1 MNKDRVRVL
10 VVDDEPRYVRAIQVN
25 LEASGYEVLAARNG
39 QTAIELAASEA
50 PDLILLDIRMPG
62 LDGYEV
68 CRRIREFSAVPII
81 MLTAMAEDA
90 DKVKG
95 LDIGA
100 DDYVTK
106 PFSADE
112 LLARVRS
119 ALRRVELSERQ
130 APHPTFQAGDLLV
143 DFARQRV
150 FVCDLEVN
158 LTPTEYRLLCELVR
172 QAGRVLVP
180 DYLLEKVW
188 GMGYE
193 GENRLLWQA
202 VHRLRR
208 KIEPDPRN
216 PQYIQTRPGLGY
228 VFAQVGAGASLY
240 SYPPKSA
247 THFKSAWHFIYQS
260 YDKPPC
266 LGLDSSN
273 EASSRT

>member
-1 MNKDRVRVL
+1 MNKGKVRIL

-25 LEASGYEVLAARNG
+25 LEASGYEVLAAGDG
-39 QTAIELAASEA
+39 QTAMDLAASEEPA
-50 PDLILLDIRMPG
+50 LILLDIRMPG

-81 MLTAMAEDA
+81 MLTALAEDA

-119 ALRRVELSERQ
+119 TLRRIELSGRQ
-130 APHPTFQAGDLLV
+130 EPRPTFQSGDLLV

-150 FVCDLEVN
+150 FVCDQEAN
-158 LTPTEYRLLCELVR
+158 LTPTEYRLLCELVG

-180 DYLLEKVW
+180 EYLLEKVW

-202 VHRLRR
+202 IHRLRR
-208 KIEPDPRN
+208 KIERDPRS
-216 PQYIQTRPGLGY
+216 PQYIQTRPGIGY
-228 VFAQVGAGASLY
+228 VFVL
-240 SYPPKSA
+240 P
-247 THFKSAWHFIYQS
+247 
-260 YDKPPC
+260 
-266 LGLDSSN
+266 
-273 EASSRT
+273 E

>member
-143 DFARQRV
+143 DFAQQRV

-172 QAGRVLVP
+172 QAGRVMVP

-228 VFAQVGAGASLY
+228 VFAL
-240 SYPPKSA
+240 PK
-247 THFKSAWHFIYQS
+247 
-260 YDKPPC
+260 
-266 LGLDSSN
+266 
-273 EASSRT
+273 

>member
-1 MNKDRVRVL
+1 MNKDKARIL

-25 LEASGYEVLAARNG
+25 LQASGYEVLAARDG
-39 QTAIELAASEA
+39 QTAIDLAASEA

-81 MLTAMAEDA
+81 MLTALAEDA

-95 LDIGA
+95 LNTGA

-112 LLARVRS
+112 LLARVRA

-130 APHPTFQAGDLLV
+130 EPHPTFQAGGLLV

-150 FVCDLEVN
+150 FVYGQEVN

-180 DYLLEKVW
+180 EYLLEKVW
-188 GMGYE
+188 GIGYE

-202 VHRLRR
+202 IHRLRR
-208 KIEPDPRN
+208 KIEPDPQN
-216 PQYIQTRPGLGY
+216 PQYIQTRPGIGY
-228 VFAQVGAGASLY
+228 VFAL
-240 SYPPKSA
+240 P
-247 THFKSAWHFIYQS
+247 
-260 YDKPPC
+260 
-266 LGLDSSN
+266 
-273 EASSRT
+273 E

>member
-1 MNKDRVRVL
+1 MNKGKVRIL
-10 VVDDEPRYVRAIQVN
+10 VVDDEPRYVQAIQIN
-25 LEASGYEVLAARNG
+25 LEASGYEMLTARDG
-39 QTAIELAASEA
+39 QTAIELAATEE
-50 PDLILLDIRMPG
+50 PDLILLDIRMLG

-81 MLTAMAEDA
+81 MLTALAEDA

-112 LLARVRS
+112 ILARVR
-119 ALRRVELSERQ
+119 AVLRRVELSERQ
-130 APHPTFQAGDLLV
+130 SPCPTFQAGDLLV
-143 DFARQRV
+143 DFAQQRV
-150 FVCDLEVN
+150 FACGQEAN

-180 DYLLEKVW
+180 EYLLEKVW

-193 GENRLLWQA
+193 AENHLLWQA

-208 KIEPDPRN
+208 KIERDPRN
-216 PQYIQTRPGLGY
+216 PKYIQTRPGLGY
-228 VFAQVGAGASLY
+228 VFAL
-240 SYPPKSA
+240 P
-247 THFKSAWHFIYQS
+247 
-260 YDKPPC
+260 
-266 LGLDSSN
+266 
-273 EASSRT
+273 E

>member
-1 MNKDRVRVL
+1 MNKGKVRIL
-10 VVDDEPRYVRAIQVN
+10 VVDDEPRYVRAIQIN
-25 LEASGYEVLAARNG
+25 LEASGYEVLAARDG
-39 QTAIELAASEA
+39 QTAIELAASEE
-50 PDLILLDIRMPG
+50 PDLILLDIRMLG

-81 MLTAMAEDA
+81 MLTALAEDA

-95 LDIGA
+95 LDMGA

-112 LLARVRS
+112 LLARVR
-119 ALRRVELSERQ
+119 AVLRRVELSERQ
-130 APHPTFQAGDLLV
+130 NPCPTFQAGDLLV

-150 FVCDLEVN
+150 FAFGQEAN

-180 DYLLEKVW
+180 EYLLEKVW

-193 GENRLLWQA
+193 GENHLLWQA

-208 KIEPDPRN
+208 KIERDPRN
-216 PQYIQTRPGLGY
+216 PKYIQTRPGIGY
-228 VFAQVGAGASLY
+228 VFAL
-240 SYPPKSA
+240 P
-247 THFKSAWHFIYQS
+247 
-260 YDKPPC
+260 
-266 LGLDSSN
+266 
-273 EASSRT
+273 E

>member
-1 MNKDRVRVL
+1 MNKGKVCIL
-10 VVDDEPRYVRAIQVN
+10 VVDDEPRYVRAIQIN
-25 LEASGYEVLAARNG
+25 MEASGYKVLAARDG
-39 QTAIELAASEA
+39 QTAIELAASEE
-50 PDLILLDIRMPG
+50 PDLILLDIRMRG
-62 LDGYEV
+62 LDGYGV

-81 MLTAMAEDA
+81 MLTALAEDA

-95 LDIGA
+95 LDTGA

-112 LLARVRS
+112 LLARVR
-119 ALRRVELSERQ
+119 AVLRRVELSERQ
-130 APHPTFQAGDLLV
+130 DPHSTFQAGDLLV

-150 FVCDLEVN
+150 FACGQEVN

-180 DYLLEKVW
+180 EYLLEKVW

-216 PQYIQTRPGLGY
+216 PQYIQTRPGIGY
-228 VFAQVGAGASLY
+228 VFVF
-240 SYPPKSA
+240 P
-247 THFKSAWHFIYQS
+247 
-260 YDKPPC
+260 D
-266 LGLDSSN
+266 
-273 EASSRT
+273 

>member
-1 MNKDRVRVL
+1 MNKGKVHIL
-10 VVDDEPRYVRAIQVN
+10 VVDDEPRYVRALQIN
-25 LEASGYEVLAARNG
+25 LEASGYKVLAARDG
-39 QTAIELAASEA
+39 QTAIELAVSEE

-81 MLTAMAEDA
+81 MLTALAEDA

-106 PFSADE
+106 PFSAEE
-112 LLARVRS
+112 LWARVR
-119 ALRRVELSERQ
+119 AVLRRVELSERQ
-130 APHPTFQAGDLLV
+130 KPRPTFQAGDLLV

-150 FVCDLEVN
+150 FACGQEAN

-172 QAGRVLVP
+172 QAGRILVP
-180 DYLLEKVW
+180 EYLLEKVW

-208 KIEPDPRN
+208 KIERDPRN
-216 PQYIQTRPGLGY
+216 PQYIQTRPGIGY
-228 VFAQVGAGASLY
+228 VFAFPS
-240 SYPPKSA
+240 S
-247 THFKSAWHFIYQS
+247 
-260 YDKPPC
+260 
-266 LGLDSSN
+266 GL
-273 EASSRT
+273 